1 MAEPSGLWM
10 YYSGVAYSTVHV
22 AAEDLAAVAL
32 VAEDSVA
39 LVAED
44 SVALEVV
51 VDLAQVEVGLEEVGK
66 LLTRPK
72 NFFPMPVSSLL

>member
-39 LVAED
+39 LA
-44 SVALEVV
+44 VV